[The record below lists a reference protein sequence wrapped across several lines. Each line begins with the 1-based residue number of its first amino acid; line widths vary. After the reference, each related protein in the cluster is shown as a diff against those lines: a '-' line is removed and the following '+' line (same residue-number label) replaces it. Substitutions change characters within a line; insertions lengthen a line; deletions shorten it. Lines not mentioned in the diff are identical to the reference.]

1 MTRKRGADMDEIK
14 DFFAELHYDWKHNRR
29 EFVGDALGM
38 LSIVLAVYLILLVG
52 STGGAK

>member
-1 MTRKRGADMDEIK
+1 MDEIK
-14 DFFAELHYDWKHNRR
+14 DFFAELHYDWKYKRK

-52 STGGAK
+52 STGGVK